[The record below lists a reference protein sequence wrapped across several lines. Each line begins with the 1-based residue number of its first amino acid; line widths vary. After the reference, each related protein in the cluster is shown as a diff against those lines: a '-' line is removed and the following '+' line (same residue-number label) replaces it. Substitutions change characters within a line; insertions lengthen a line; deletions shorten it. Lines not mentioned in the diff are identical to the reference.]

1 MFFFDTWLSPLT
13 WLVDLVLNVS
23 VASSCL
29 GKGFCVK
36 SFIMTIIPWWKT
48 SWFIRTNVTLKGFFL
63 LYWPSQ
69 DVFWSNKRRGQKVL
83 LMVSWFLA
91 FDAHFKPSMISDE
104 ERSLKGIRNSL
115 NYLAPGEKPLN
126 YANIFSLRKSR
137 FTTLFEENLHQNSSS
152 WRWNHKV
159 DLAPLRSFNLFFVN
173 GKYRKCHSKK
183 SDRVIT
189 FLM

>member
-1 MFFFDTWLSPLT
+1 MFVFDTWLSPLT

-23 VASSCL
+23 IASSCL

-36 SFIMTIIPWWKT
+36 SFIMKIIPWWKT
-48 SWFIRTNVTLKGFFL
+48 SRFIRTNVTLKGFFL
-63 LYWPSQ
+63 LYCPSQ

-104 ERSLKGIRNSL
+104 KRSLKGIRNSL
-115 NYLAPGEKPLN
+115 NYSAPGEQPLN

-137 FTTLFEENLHQNSSS
+137 FTTFLNKTCITTRQAGDGIIKWTLPPCVHLISSLS
-152 WRWNHKV
+152 TGNTG
-159 DLAPLRSFNLFFVN
+159 N
-173 GKYRKCHSKK
+173 
-183 SDRVIT
+183 VIQRNRIEQS
-189 FLM
+189 LS